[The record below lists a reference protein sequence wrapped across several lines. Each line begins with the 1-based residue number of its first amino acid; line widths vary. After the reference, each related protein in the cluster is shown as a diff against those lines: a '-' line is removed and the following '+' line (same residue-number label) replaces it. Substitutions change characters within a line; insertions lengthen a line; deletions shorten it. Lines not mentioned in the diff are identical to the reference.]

1 MQFCKLFIFLWKLIP
16 LKISAYP
23 TVHLYEDG
31 KMTLDINDVTLEPLI
46 EKGKLTYE
54 RMKKKTEGV
63 FASLKLLLDQDT
75 YTTAPSQGKNVD
87 LTDETF
93 NLV

>member
-1 MQFCKLFIFLWKLIP
+1 
-16 LKISAYP
+16 
-23 TVHLYEDG
+23 
-31 KMTLDINDVTLEPLI
+31 MTLDINDVTLEPLF

-75 YTTAPSQGKNVD
+75 NATAPSQGKNVD

>member
-1 MQFCKLFIFLWKLIP
+1 
-16 LKISAYP
+16 
-23 TVHLYEDG
+23 
-31 KMTLDINDVTLEPLI
+31 MTLDINDVTLEPLL

-75 YTTAPSQGKNVD
+75 NATAPSQGKNVD

-93 NLV
+93 NLVNMVLKFIHYSVAHLERSLVYQILCS